1 MISFSFAH
9 FTNAAFAS
17 FASLWVCKSVPER
30 VQLISILI
38 IRSQSHHHHH
48 HHFNARSLF
57 EAQRKFK
64 NLTFYDM
71 MHLIFHH
78 CISLSFLHL
87 FSLSLIHLYF
97 LCFFKNGP
105 THASYSFIF
114 SLFKQTIQ
122 FLEQINV
129 NNVMSIQYT
138 APGFEPTK
146 SSPITTRPGLPPN
159 SLSLIQSYSSLS
171 LSLSLSLSHVG
182 TFSPL
187 NHTF

>member
-1 MISFSFAH
+1 MVFKIDHWLMISFSFAH

-48 HHFNARSLF
+48 HFNARSLF

-87 FSLSLIHLYF
+87 FSLSVSH
-97 LCFFKNGP
+97 
-105 THASYSFIF
+105 TFIF
-114 SLFKQTIQ
+114 SLFFLKQWANPRLLFVYFQSFQTNNTIFRTNQ
-122 FLEQINV
+122 CE
-129 NNVMSIQYT
+129 
-138 APGFEPTK
+138 
-146 SSPITTRPGLPPN
+146 
-159 SLSLIQSYSSLS
+159 
-171 LSLSLSLSHVG
+171 
-182 TFSPL
+182 
-187 NHTF
+187 